1 MLTMK
6 VYNSIITLRIEIELC
21 LTYLWYIIFCKAQEG
36 DDGEESD
43 EKLEEMRRKLAQ
55 NRRRT
60 KLDLSAGLTDLS
72 TGKVDNLVVQFIE
85 KLKLSNAETR
95 RKNSSEGQISGTN
108 EDKDD
113 EKTWSVWF
121 NKKWI
126 PVKKIEFDYGDEK
139 RVTSMRYIVFQL

>member
-1 MLTMK
+1 
-6 VYNSIITLRIEIELC
+6 
-21 LTYLWYIIFCKAQEG
+21 
-36 DDGEESD
+36 
-43 EKLEEMRRKLAQ
+43 MRRKLAQ

-121 NKKWI
+121 DKKYQRYLKVGVFRYKDTFW
-126 PVKKIEFDYGDEK
+126 GDGDF
-139 RVTSMRYIVFQL
+139 SSN